1 MNDLVPKTTQEIR
14 KTGVVGVGSS
24 IAGVGLLVLNALS
37 GGWLGIIGGG
47 LVALGGLGIMNSNE
61 AVDKRMGGL
70 VTAAGAVTA
79 AASILHLIP
88 GLRGLAGLGQFVLW
102 GAGIGLLGVGIYNII
117 RFVKG
122 LKSRG

>member
-1 MNDLVPKTTQEIR
+1 MNDLVPKSTQEIR
-14 KTGVVGVGSS
+14 KSGVVGVGSA
-24 IAGVGLLVLNALS
+24 IAGAGLLILNAVS

-47 LVALGGLGIMNSNE
+47 IVTLGGLGIMNSKE
-61 AVDKRMGGL
+61 SVDKRMGGL

-102 GAGIGLLGVGIYNII
+102 ASGIGLLGVGIYNII

>member
-1 MNDLVPKTTQEIR
+1 MNDLVPKSTQEIR

-47 LVALGGLGIMNSNE
+47 LVALGGLGIMNSSE
-61 AVDKRMGGL
+61 TADKRMGGL

-79 AASILHLIP
+79 VASIFRLI
-88 GLRGLAGLGQFVLW
+88 GLRGLGALGSGALWVAGF
-102 GAGIGLLGVGIYNII
+102 GLLGVGIYNII